1 MASAAIPRNVAFEVF
16 IGTTN
21 LVGGLST
28 AFVKG
33 NDSALSVSII
43 IIAIAGIMSWMRGTE
58 NREENISK

>member
-1 MASAAIPRNVAFEVF
+1 MAFEVF

-28 AFVKG
+28 AFISG
-33 NDSALSVSII
+33 IDSALSVSI

-58 NREENISK
+58 KRGENINK